1 MPLYD
6 VKEPL
11 KHDGERLSLGD
22 TVEMSAKAA
31 APLLKAG
38 VIEAQAKPA
47 AAKKAE

>member
-6 VKEPL
+6 VKEPI
-11 KHDGERLSLGD
+11 KHDGVRLSEGD

-38 VIEAQAKPA
+38 VIEAPPKQ